1 MPKATDRII
10 IDTNLWISYLLT
22 KDPKLDRLIADNL
35 TTLLFSEDLITE
47 FIEVARRPKF
57 KKYFNKRDLEDLL
70 LTISTKAIFIEVLTL
85 VDFSPDPKDNFL
97 LALAKDGNATHLI
110 TGDKELLSLKKFGK
124 TRIVTIGNYIA
135 TK

>member
-70 LTISTKAIFIEVLTL
+70 LTISTKAIFIEVLTQ

-110 TGDKELLSLKKFGK
+110 TGDKELLSLNKFGK
-124 TRIVTIGNYIA
+124 TRIATIGNYLA